1 MARFIR
7 EYPWSESPLGPIE
20 TWTLSLRTTVDL
32 MLAAEA
38 QIVLFCGPEFVA
50 LYNDAYAPTIGDKHP
65 RALGRP
71 AEENWS
77 ELWTD
82 LEPLLRGV
90 LETGETFS
98 ARDRPFYIERSGLVG
113 ETVYFDIS
121 YSAVRAQDGTV
132 EAVLCIVS
140 ETTARV
146 LAAAKVRESE
156 QRFRALVNASSDVVY
171 RMSPDW
177 QEMHELDG

>member
-20 TWTLSLRTTVDL
+20 TWTPSLRTIDL

-38 QIVLFCGPEFVA
+38 QIVLFCGPEYVA

-140 ETTARV
+140 ETTGARGSKGAGKRTAV
-146 LAAAKVRESE
+146 SRPGECQLRRGLSDEPGLAG
-156 QRFRALVNASSDVVY
+156 NA
-171 RMSPDW
+171 
-177 QEMHELDG
+177 